1 MIPIIKET
9 YVQKG
14 TIYEPPFEIIL
25 DPSDPLGRAL
35 AVQYYDKRYERYLS
49 LSDEGT
55 LFRRGLPNQNLKLFS
70 EFELGNKPGT
80 FPLQILQSGLYAKR
94 FEFINPM
101 PWVFIGTAGYGI

>member
-55 LFRRGLPNQNLKLFS
+55 VFRRGLRNNLKLFS
-70 EFELGNKPGT
+70 EFELGFKPNNQ
-80 FPLQILQSGLYAKR
+80 PLQILQSGLHAKR
-94 FEFINPM
+94 FEFIAPM